1 MNIFF
6 LESTVFSCPSP
17 FFYCYFFS
25 PPFLYFFYLV
35 DLLSLMWVRWILAL
49 LGVGDYDKRT
59 HAWRTVC
66 PVCYLFI
73 AMMLMW
79 LFLFNGMSGFFS
91 LPSSGSTRAQ
101 GYEKK
106 L

>member
-6 LESTVFSCPSP
+6 LESTVFSCPSFFYYFFFP
-17 FFYCYFFS
+17 FFI
-25 PPFLYFFYLV
+25 PFHLV

-59 HAWRTVC
+59 HSWRTVC
-66 PVCYLFI
+66 LVCYLFI
-73 AMMLMW
+73 AMMFMW
-79 LFLFNGMSGFFS
+79 LFLFNGMSGFFFFPS
-91 LPSSGSTRAQ
+91 LGSTRAQ